1 MATTRTTTR
10 RKVQTQ
16 ESRSFTLTL
25 TQGERAR
32 AERLADR
39 DDRSLSSLVRL
50 ALKDYCERAEGL
62 TRITDRTQ
70 EHGTAP
76 PLPHTTFDRTGPA

>member
-1 MATTRTTTR
+1 MATTKTKSRANQ
-10 RKVQTQ
+10 V
-16 ESRSFTLTL
+16 RSFTLTL

-50 ALKDYCERAEGL
+50 ALKDYCDRAEEASQEPAPGL
-62 TRITDRTQ
+62 GHPVPLWPRNPFDQ
-70 EHGTAP
+70 HGKKA
-76 PLPHTTFDRTGPA
+76 